1 MPAGPARG
9 LSSIL
14 AVGLVLLIGLVWMA
28 LGVLVAASAHPALH
42 LPQPWSLLWA
52 FFSVG
57 AGLTAIALAWSLWR
71 RSRLGHHLT
80 LAFLTLSALAVV
92 FDDLGWADLTFLAAH
107 AAAAA
112 FLLQDR
118 SPYSGPPS
126 ANP

>member
-14 AVGLVLLIGLVWMA
+14 AVGLVLLIGLVWLA
-28 LGVLVAASAHPALH
+28 LGVLVAASAHPSMR
-42 LPQPWSLLWA
+42 PPEPWNPVWASLLVA
-52 FFSVG
+52 
-57 AGLTAIALAWSLWR
+57 AGLTAIALAWCLR
-71 RSRLGHHLT
+71 GRSRLGYRLT
-80 LAFLTLSALAVV
+80 LAFLTVSALGVV

-112 FLLQDR
+112 FLLKDR
-118 SPYSGPPS
+118 SAYSGPPS